1 MSTHRNIDRI
11 CIGII
16 IAALLFTVL
25 FMNGSRLGITAIVDE
40 DAETYTGS
48 ENFTSK
54 DMDGSWDTEGA
65 TFIELSGDTAEI
77 EGNGAYTYDGSVYIT
92 GAGRYVFTGRLNDGS
107 IVVDAYESSKVYIML
122 DGVEISC
129 TDSAALLVNQAEKV
143 FLTLADGSDNRLLCG
158 DTYSDEAVSDKV
170 TGAIH
175 THDDLTINGSG
186 SLEIEAGYMH
196 GIVSKDDLV
205 ITGGE
210 VSITA
215 KEDGL
220 HVNDAVKITDAD
232 ISISSGDDGIH
243 SDGSFLIEGGKLTI
257 SECYEG
263 IEAVTIEVAG
273 GDTLI
278 YSEDDGL
285 NANGGSGDMFGMG
298 GRPMSMPSGVSGP
311 DMENTVNKPE
321 IETESEENDEEETY
335 IHISGGTLTIINGSG
350 RDADGIDSNGDLIIT
365 GGDVRVSLT
374 DNGNNSAL
382 DYASEAGGTAKISGG
397 SVVAAGNSSMAERF
411 DESSDQ
417 ISILYNMED
426 PADAGTTVTLS
437 DSSGKV
443 LLTYEVPQSF
453 SSVNISCP
461 ELAVG
466 ETYRLAIGD
475 DEEEITPEDTAASY
489 GNVSAGGFGG
499 MNPGGGMPPEGAR
512 GGISGNSVPGAHG
525 GRGMHGMGQRPGSG
539 DRPETAD
546 MSGQSRAGG
555 EGMNAGPGGM
565 SADEKEDEEAES
577 PAIKGTSLDEY
588 DSDTWLALII
598 SAAGIIAATGFAFI
612 YHRRRRI

>member
-243 SDGSFLIEGGKLTI
+243 SDGSFLIEGGRLTI
-257 SECYEG
+257 NECYEG

-278 YSEDDGL
+278 YSKDDGL
-285 NANGGSGDMFGMG
+285 RSG
-298 GRPMSMPSGVSGP
+298 
-311 DMENTVNKPE
+311 
-321 IETESEENDEEETY
+321 
-335 IHISGGTLTIINGSG
+335 H
-350 RDADGIDSNGDLIIT
+350 
-365 GGDVRVSLT
+365 
-374 DNGNNSAL
+374 
-382 DYASEAGGTAKISGG
+382 
-397 SVVAAGNSSMAERF
+397 
-411 DESSDQ
+411 
-417 ISILYNMED
+417 
-426 PADAGTTVTLS
+426 
-437 DSSGKV
+437 
-443 LLTYEVPQSF
+443 
-453 SSVNISCP
+453 
-461 ELAVG
+461 G
-466 ETYRLAIGD
+466 E
-475 DEEEITPEDTAASY
+475 
-489 GNVSAGGFGG
+489 
-499 MNPGGGMPPEGAR
+499 
-512 GGISGNSVPGAHG
+512 HG
-525 GRGMHGMGQRPGSG
+525 
-539 DRPETAD
+539 E
-546 MSGQSRAGG
+546 
-555 EGMNAGPGGM
+555 
-565 SADEKEDEEAES
+565 
-577 PAIKGTSLDEY
+577 
-588 DSDTWLALII
+588 
-598 SAAGIIAATGFAFI
+598 
-612 YHRRRRI
+612 